1 MIKLR
6 PVLSVSVAVL
16 ITAAVVPA
24 GSANA
29 KKAAPS
35 VSHIAYQQ
43 WNSGAQFADGGALSG
58 TVVNSAGDVVLSSPT
73 GTFDYNDP
81 FDNSIEATTYDV
93 GTWTSRE
100 ITPGFNYTELV
111 ASWNADTPAGTWIE
125 VSVAGRAD
133 NGTRSKSY
141 ILGRWAEGDAEGDGK
156 STATIHR
163 TSVPAQGDDLAT
175 VAVDTLVARSGRTLS
190 TWQLTVS
197 LFRKSGSAATPSVSL
212 VGAMASQLP
221 EKTKRV
227 PASPS
232 GGAEGITLDVP
243 TYSQEIHIGEYP
255 VYNGGGEAWC
265 SPTSTAMVLGY
276 WDRGPTADDYSWVDP
291 AYDDPWV
298 DYAAANT
305 YDYNY
310 DGTGNWPFNTA
321 YAGRYDLESFVTRLR
336 SLTEAEQFI
345 KAGIPLVLSIS
356 FKESELDGAG
366 YGTNGHLMVIVG
378 FTEDG
383 DVIAN
388 DPASH
393 LIESN
398 DQVRTVYDREQFEN
412 VWIPKSGG
420 IAYVIHPT
428 DVSLPS
434 APAEPNW

>member
-6 PVLSVSVAVL
+6 PALSLSIAVM
-16 ITAAVVPA
+16 TAAATILPA
-24 GSANA
+24 TSATA
-29 KKAAPS
+29 KKDSSA
-35 VSHIAYQQ
+35 VTHVAYQQ
-43 WNSGAQFADGGALSG
+43 WDSG
-58 TVVNSAGDVVLSSPT
+58 TEFAEGSKVGTAVSGDSIVLAPPLGSSTYTDPWGGGSAQ
-73 GTFDYNDP
+73 
-81 FDNSIEATTYDV
+81 AYDV
-93 GTWTSRE
+93 GTWTSPE
-100 ITPGFNYTELV
+100 VSPGFDYTELV

-141 ILGRWAEGDAEGDGK
+141 VLGRWAEGDD
-156 STATIHR
+156 TIHR

-175 VAVDTLVARSGRTLS
+175 VAIDTLVARPGRTLS

-197 LFRKSGSAATPSVSL
+197 LFRKAGSTATPSVSL
-212 VGAMASQLP
+212 TGAMASQLP
-221 EKTKRV
+221 ASTKRI
-227 PASPS
+227 PASPL
-232 GGAEGITLDVP
+232 GGAQGTTLDVP

-255 VYNGGGEAWC
+255 QYNGGGEAWC
-265 SPTSTAMVLGY
+265 SPTSTSMVLAY
-276 WDRGPTADDYSWVDP
+276 WQQTRGEQYGPSPDDYASMDP
-291 AYDDPWV
+291 QYDDMFV
-298 DYAAANT
+298 DYAAAST

-345 KAGIPLVLSIS
+345 KAGIPLVVSIS

-383 DVIAN
+383 DVVAN

-428 DVSLPS
+428 DVPLPP
-434 APAEPNW
+434 APAERNW